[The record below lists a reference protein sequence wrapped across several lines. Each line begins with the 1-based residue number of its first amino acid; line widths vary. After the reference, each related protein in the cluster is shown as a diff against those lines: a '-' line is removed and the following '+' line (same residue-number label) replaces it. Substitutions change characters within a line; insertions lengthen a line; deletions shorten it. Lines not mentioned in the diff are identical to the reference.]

1 MYGVIIKESKGNYNP
16 YVKKYF
22 PSMERSFISQFFSK
36 AQLGEIDS
44 HQFLSALGFAD
55 TAFHM
60 HDYIEHYITVDKG
73 FYSFA
78 EKFSGMY
85 RFVVLSNDVADWSR
99 YITEYY
105 NLNRYFDAKII
116 SADVHCRKPEPE
128 IFQTALEKLGVP
140 AEGCIFIDNSVRN
153 LTTASS
159 FGMETV
165 LFNRDG
171 EDYNGNTVCCFEEL
185 RVYLEGRL

>member
-1 MYGVIIKESKGNYNP
+1 MERFGLEKLHLFGQESILAPNEPNIQAQSKEVIDKWLDLAEQVCERRGPALLRRTPDVYRQKRSIHLTTLIFDMYGVIIKESKGNYNP

-44 HQFLSALGFAD
+44 HQVLSALGFAD

-105 NLNRYFDAKII
+105 NL
-116 SADVHCRKPEPE
+116 KP
-128 IFQTALEKLGVP
+128 I
-140 AEGCIFIDNSVRN
+140 
-153 LTTASS
+153 
-159 FGMETV
+159 
-165 LFNRDG
+165 
-171 EDYNGNTVCCFEEL
+171 L
-185 RVYLEGRL
+185 RCENNQR